1 MIPVLTSKK
10 ASELPV
16 SEVASILQADL
27 QNGLNK
33 CEVSHRRAFHGW
45 NEFDIS
51 EDEPLWKKY
60 ISQFKNPLIMLLLA
74 SAVISVL
81 MHQFDDAVSITVAI
95 LIVVTVAFV
104 QEYRS
109 EKSLEELSKLV
120 PPECHCVREGKLE
133 HTLARDLVPGD
144 TVCLSVGDRVPA
156 DLRLFEAVDLSIDE
170 SSLTGETTPCSKV
183 TAPQPAATNGAL
195 ASRSNIAFM
204 GTLVRCGKAKGV
216 VIGTGENSEFGEVF
230 KMMQAEEA
238 PKTPLQKSMDLLG
251 KQLSF
256 YSFGIIG
263 KRRESSCWLAGYW
276 EKISWKCLLL
286 VLAVAAI
293 PEGLPI
299 VVTVTLA
306 LGVMRMVKKRAI
318 VKKLPIVETL
328 GCCNVICSDK
338 TGTLTKN
345 EMTVTHIFTS
355 DGLHAEACMFAER
368 ILWILLLSKSQVTG
382 VGYNQFG
389 EVIVDGDV
397 VHGFYNPAVSRIVE
411 AGCVCNDA
419 VIRNNTLMGKP
430 TEGALIALAMKM
442 GLDGLQQDYIRKT
455 EYPFS
460 SEQKWMA
467 VKCVHRTQQDR
478 PEICFMKGAYE
489 QVIKY
494 CTTYQ
499 SKGQTLTLTQQQR
512 DVYQQEKARMGSAG
526 LRVLALASG
535 PELGQLTFLGLV
547 GIIDPPRTGVK
558 EAVTTLIA
566 SGVSIKMITGDSQET
581 AIAIASRLG
590 LYSKTSQS
598 VSGEEID
605 AMDVQQL
612 SQIVPKVAVFYRASP
627 RHKMKIIKSL
637 QKNGSV
643 VAMTGDG
650 VNDAVALKA
659 ADIGVAMG
667 QTGTD
672 VCKEAADM
680 ILVDDDFQ
688 TIMSAIEE
696 GKGIYNNIKN
706 FVRFQLSTSIAAL
719 TLISLATLMN
729 FPNPLNAMQILWIN
743 IIMDGPP
750 AQSLGVEPVDKDV
763 IRKPPR
769 NWKDSILTKNLILK
783 ILVSSIIIV
792 CGTLFVFWRELRDNV
807 ITPRDTTMTF
817 TCFVFF
823 DMFNALSSRSQTK
836 SVFEIGLCS
845 NKMFCYAVL
854 GSIMGQLLVIY
865 FPPLQKVFQTES
877 LSILDLLF
885 LLGLTSSVCIVAE
898 IIKKVERSREKIQ
911 KHVSSTSSSFL
922 ELKQECLLQGVQVLC
937 HHSSVNHLI
946 YSCEVPVT
954 SHLIYLGEDIH
965 QGSIL
970 KGTLLDFHSF
980 TARLDNFQWNGPE
993 MVRER
998 NLTYYFCWRRTLL
1011 IKEKHDRGNSVVLR
1025 SSVDD
1030 NPGNGT
1036 VILI

>member
-1 MIPVLTSKK
+1 MGELLRWCACLYVRCFPVARLQQIPDGDNETMIPVLSSKK
-10 ASELPV
+10 ASELPID
-16 SEVASILQADL
+16 EVASILQANL
-27 QNGLNK
+27 QNGLKN
-33 CEVSHRRAFHGW
+33 CEVCHRRAFHGW

-60 ISQFKNPLIMLLLA
+60 ISQFINPLIMLLLA

-120 PPECHCVREGKLE
+120 PPECHCVREGRVE

-156 DLRLFEAVDLSIDE
+156 DLRLFEAADLSIDE
-170 SSLTGETTPCSKV
+170 SSLTGETAPCSKSI
-183 TAPQPAATNGAL
+183 APQPAATNGDL
-195 ASRSNIAFM
+195 TSRSNIAFM
-204 GTLVRCGKAKGV
+204 GTLVRCGKAKGI

-251 KQLSF
+251 KQLSL

-263 KRRESSCWLAGYW
+263 VIMLVGWLQG
-276 EKISWKCLLL
+276 KHILDMFTIGVS
-286 VLAVAAI
+286 LAVAAI

-299 VVTVTLA
+299 VVT
-306 LGVMRMVKKRAI
+306 KRAI

-355 DGLHAEACMFAER
+355 DGQHAE
-368 ILWILLLSKSQVTG
+368 VTG
-382 VGYNQFG
+382 VGYNRFG
-389 EVIVDGDV
+389 EVMLDGEV
-397 VHGFYNPAVSRIVE
+397 IHGYNNPSISKIVE

-442 GLDGLQQDYIRKT
+442 GLDGIQEDYVRKA

-467 VKCVHRTQQDR
+467 VKCVHRAQQDK
-478 PEICFMKGAYE
+478 PEVCFMKGAYE

-494 CTTYQ
+494 CTSYNC
-499 SKGQTLTLTQQQR
+499 KGQTLPLAQQQR
-512 DVYQQEKARMGSAG
+512 EQYQQEKTSMGSAG

-547 GIIDPPRTGVK
+547 GIVDPPRTGVK
-558 EAVTTLIA
+558 EAVTTLIM
-566 SGVSIKMITGDSQET
+566 SGVAIKMITGDSQET
-581 AIAIASRLG
+581 AVAIASRLG
-590 LYSKTSQS
+590 LYSKNSQAI
-598 VSGEEID
+598 SGEEID
-605 AMDVQQL
+605 DLDIQQL
-612 SQIVPKVAVFYRASP
+612 SQITPKVAVFYRASP
-627 RHKMKIIKSL
+627 RHKLKIIKSL
-637 QKNGSV
+637 QNNGAV

-763 IRKPPR
+763 IQKPPR
-769 NWKDSILTKNLILK
+769 NLKDN
-783 ILVSSIIIV
+783 
-792 CGTLFVFWRELRDNV
+792 NV

-885 LLGLTSSVCIVAE
+885 LLGLTSSVCIVTE
-898 IIKKVERSREKIQ
+898 IIKKFERSKEKIQ
-911 KHVSSTSSSFL
+911 KRGSSSSSTSSFL
-922 ELKQECLLQGVQVLC
+922 DV
-937 HHSSVNHLI
+937 
-946 YSCEVPVT
+946 
-954 SHLIYLGEDIH
+954 
-965 QGSIL
+965 
-970 KGTLLDFHSF
+970 
-980 TARLDNFQWNGPE
+980 
-993 MVRER
+993 
-998 NLTYYFCWRRTLL
+998 
-1011 IKEKHDRGNSVVLR
+1011 
-1025 SSVDD
+1025 
-1030 NPGNGT
+1030 
-1036 VILI
+1036 

>member
-1 MIPVLTSKK
+1 MLVFLVMDNLLPQSKFSYFKKHPLHAIRKYVSALRKNQRAEEQVARFQKIPNGENETMIPVLSSKK

-33 CEVSHRRAFHGW
+33 CEVNHRRAFHGW

-109 EKSLEELSKLV
+109 EKSLEELSKLM

-156 DLRLFEAVDLSIDE
+156 DLRLFESVDLSIDE
-170 SSLTGETTPCSKV
+170 SSLTGETTPCSKL
-183 TAPQPAATNGAL
+183 TAPQLAATNGDL

-263 KRRESSCWLAGYW
+263 IIMLVGWLLGKDIL
-276 EKISWKCLLL
+276 EMFTIS
-286 VLAVAAI
+286 VSLAVAAI

-328 GCCNVICSDK
+328 SCCNVICSDK

-355 DGLHAEACMFAER
+355 DGLHAE
-368 ILWILLLSKSQVTG
+368 VTG
-382 VGYNQFG
+382 VGYNSFG

-397 VHGFYNPAVSRIVE
+397 VHGFCNPAVSRIVE

-419 VIRNNTLMGKP
+419 VIRNDTLMGKP

-442 GLDGLQQDYIRKT
+442 GLDGVQQDYIRKA

-467 VKCVHRTQQDR
+467 VKCVHRTQQDG

-494 CTTYQ
+494 CTTYL

-512 DVYQQEKARMGSAG
+512 DRSQQEKERMGSAG
-526 LRVLALASG
+526 LR
-535 PELGQLTFLGLV
+535 
-547 GIIDPPRTGVK
+547 
-558 EAVTTLIA
+558 
-566 SGVSIKMITGDSQET
+566 
-581 AIAIASRLG
+581 ASRLG
-590 LYSKTSQS
+590 LCSKTSQS

-612 SQIVPKVAVFYRASP
+612 SQVLPKVAVFYRASP

-659 ADIGVAMG
+659 ADIGIAMG
-667 QTGTD
+667 QAGTD

-898 IIKKVERSREKIQ
+898 IIKKVERNREKIQ

-922 ELKQECLLQGVQVLC
+922 EV
-937 HHSSVNHLI
+937 
-946 YSCEVPVT
+946 
-954 SHLIYLGEDIH
+954 
-965 QGSIL
+965 
-970 KGTLLDFHSF
+970 
-980 TARLDNFQWNGPE
+980 
-993 MVRER
+993 
-998 NLTYYFCWRRTLL
+998 
-1011 IKEKHDRGNSVVLR
+1011 
-1025 SSVDD
+1025 
-1030 NPGNGT
+1030 
-1036 VILI
+1036 

>member
-1 MIPVLTSKK
+1 MDNLLPQSRFTYFKKYPVHAIRKYLSMLRNQRAEEQVARFQKIPNGENETMIPVLTSKK

-33 CEVSHRRAFHGW
+33 SEVSHRRAFHGW

-51 EDEPLWKKY
+51 EGEPLWKKY

-144 TVCLSVGDRVPA
+144 TVYLSVGDRVPA
-156 DLRLFEAVDLSIDE
+156 DLRLFEAVDLSVDE

-204 GTLVRCGKAKGV
+204 GTLVRCGKAKGI

-263 KRRESSCWLAGYW
+263 IIMLVGWLLGKDIL
-276 EKISWKCLLL
+276 EMFTIS
-286 VLAVAAI
+286 VSLAVAAI

-345 EMTVTHIFTS
+345 EMTVTHVFAS
-355 DGLHAEACMFAER
+355 DGQHAE
-368 ILWILLLSKSQVTG
+368 VTG
-382 VGYNQFG
+382 VGYNPFG
-389 EVIVDGDV
+389 EVMVDGDV

-442 GLDGLQQDYIRKT
+442 GLDGLQQDYIRKA

-499 SKGQTLTLTQQQR
+499 STGQTLALTQQQR
-512 DVYQQEKARMGSAG
+512 DLYQQEKARMGSAG
-526 LRVLALASG
+526 LRV
-535 PELGQLTFLGLV
+535 
-547 GIIDPPRTGVK
+547 
-558 EAVTTLIA
+558 
-566 SGVSIKMITGDSQET
+566 SIV
-581 AIAIASRLG
+581 ASRLG

-637 QKNGSV
+637 QKTGSV

-885 LLGLTSSVCIVAE
+885 LLGLTSSVCVVSE

-922 ELKQECLLQGVQVLC
+922 EV
-937 HHSSVNHLI
+937 
-946 YSCEVPVT
+946 
-954 SHLIYLGEDIH
+954 
-965 QGSIL
+965 
-970 KGTLLDFHSF
+970 
-980 TARLDNFQWNGPE
+980 
-993 MVRER
+993 
-998 NLTYYFCWRRTLL
+998 
-1011 IKEKHDRGNSVVLR
+1011 
-1025 SSVDD
+1025 
-1030 NPGNGT
+1030 
-1036 VILI
+1036 

>member
-1 MIPVLTSKK
+1 MWS
-10 ASELPV
+10 
-16 SEVASILQADL
+16 SILYYSVFGLFCNMPSLCNLKSLTFLLLLADL
-27 QNGLNK
+27 QNGLKN
-33 CEVSHRRAFHGW
+33 CEVCHRRTFHGW

-74 SAVISVL
+74 SAVISIV

-120 PPECHCVREGKLE
+120 PPECHCVREGRVE

-144 TVCLSVGDRVPA
+144 TVCLSVGDKVPA

-170 SSLTGETTPCSKV
+170 SSLTGETAPCSKS
-183 TAPQPAATNGAL
+183 TAPQPTASNGDL
-195 ASRSNIAFM
+195 TSRSNIAFM
-204 GTLVRCGKAKGV
+204 GTLVRL
-216 VIGTGENSEFGEVF
+216 IGTGENSEFG
-230 KMMQAEEA
+230 EA

-251 KQLSF
+251 KQLSL

-263 KRRESSCWLAGYW
+263 IIMLVGWLQG
-276 EKISWKCLLL
+276 KHILDMFTIGVS
-286 VLAVAAI
+286 LAVAAI

-345 EMTVTHIFTS
+345 EMTVVHIFTS
-355 DGLHAEACMFAER
+355 DGQYAE
-368 ILWILLLSKSQVTG
+368 VTG
-382 VGYNQFG
+382 VGYNRFG
-389 EVIVDGDV
+389 EVVLDGDV
-397 VHGFYNPAVSRIVE
+397 IHGYNNPSVSRIVE

-419 VIRNNTLMGKP
+419 IIRNSTLMGKP
-430 TEGALIALAMKM
+430 TEGALLALAMKM
-442 GLDGLQQDYIRKT
+442 GLEGLQQDYIRKA

-467 VKCVHRTQQDR
+467 VKCVHRTQQVGLFHD
-478 PEICFMKGAYE
+478 CF
-489 QVIKY
+489 
-494 CTTYQ
+494 
-499 SKGQTLTLTQQQR
+499 LTHWDSL
-512 DVYQQEKARMGSAG
+512 
-526 LRVLALASG
+526 
-535 PELGQLTFLGLV
+535 PLGLV

-558 EAVTTLIA
+558 EAVAALIA
-566 SGVSIKMITGDSQET
+566 SGVAIKMITGDSQET
-581 AIAIASRLG
+581 AIAIGMNTSSINYLINC
-590 LYSKTSQS
+590 YSK
-598 VSGEEID
+598 I
-605 AMDVQQL
+605 
-612 SQIVPKVAVFYRASP
+612 
-627 RHKMKIIKSL
+627 SL
-637 QKNGSV
+637 QNNGAV

-729 FPNPLNAMQILWIN
+729 LPNPLNAMQILWIN

-763 IRKPPR
+763 IRSPPR
-769 NWKDSILTKNLILK
+769 NLKDSILTKNLIVK

-792 CGTLFVFWRELRDNV
+792 FGTLFVFWRELRDNV

-836 SVFEIGLCS
+836 SIFEIGLCS

-877 LSILDLLF
+877 LSV
-885 LLGLTSSVCIVAE
+885 LG
-898 IIKKVERSREKIQ
+898 KKV
-911 KHVSSTSSSFL
+911 FL
-922 ELKQECLLQGVQVLC
+922 
-937 HHSSVNHLI
+937 
-946 YSCEVPVT
+946 
-954 SHLIYLGEDIH
+954 
-965 QGSIL
+965 SI
-970 KGTLLDFHSF
+970 
-980 TARLDNFQWNGPE
+980 
-993 MVRER
+993 
-998 NLTYYFCWRRTLL
+998 
-1011 IKEKHDRGNSVVLR
+1011 
-1025 SSVDD
+1025 
-1030 NPGNGT
+1030 
-1036 VILI
+1036 

>member
-1 MIPVLTSKK
+1 VARFQKIPNGENETMIPVLTSKK

-16 SEVASILQADL
+16 SEVAGILQADL

-33 CEVSHRRAFHGW
+33 SEVSHRRAFHGW

-74 SAVISVL
+74 SAVISIL

-183 TAPQPAATNGAL
+183 TAPQAAAANGDL

-204 GTLVRCGKAKGV
+204 GTLVRCGKAKGI

-263 KRRESSCWLAGYW
+263 IIMLVGWLLGKDIL
-276 EKISWKCLLL
+276 EMFTIS
-286 VLAVAAI
+286 VSLAVAAI

-355 DGLHAEACMFAER
+355 DGLHAE
-368 ILWILLLSKSQVTG
+368 VTG

-397 VHGFYNPAVSRIVE
+397 VHGFYNPSVSRIVE

-467 VKCVHRTQQDR
+467 DR

-494 CTTYQ
+494 CTTYNN
-499 SKGQTLTLTQQQR
+499 KGQTLALTQQQR
-512 DVYQQEKARMGSAG
+512 DLYQQEKARMGSAG

-598 VSGEEID
+598 VSGEEVD
-605 AMDVQQL
+605 TMEVQQL

-706 FVRFQLSTSIAAL
+706 FVRFQLST
-719 TLISLATLMN
+719 
-729 FPNPLNAMQILWIN
+729 
-743 IIMDGPP
+743 
-750 AQSLGVEPVDKDV
+750 LGVEPVDKDV

-877 LSILDLLF
+877 LNLLF
-885 LLGLTSSVCIVAE
+885 LLGLTSSVCIVSE

-911 KHVSSTSSSFL
+911 KNASSTSSSFL
-922 ELKQECLLQGVQVLC
+922 EV
-937 HHSSVNHLI
+937 
-946 YSCEVPVT
+946 
-954 SHLIYLGEDIH
+954 
-965 QGSIL
+965 
-970 KGTLLDFHSF
+970 
-980 TARLDNFQWNGPE
+980 
-993 MVRER
+993 
-998 NLTYYFCWRRTLL
+998 
-1011 IKEKHDRGNSVVLR
+1011 
-1025 SSVDD
+1025 
-1030 NPGNGT
+1030 
-1036 VILI
+1036 

>member
-1 MIPVLTSKK
+1 MDNLMPQSRSSYFKKYPLHAIRKYLSMLGNQKAEEQVARFQKLPNTENETMIPVLTSKK

-16 SEVASILQADL
+16 SEVAGILQADL

-109 EKSLEELSKLV
+109 EKSLEELSKLM

-156 DLRLFEAVDLSIDE
+156 DLRLFEGI
-170 SSLTGETTPCSKV
+170 
-183 TAPQPAATNGAL
+183 
-195 ASRSNIAFM
+195 
-204 GTLVRCGKAKGV
+204 

-263 KRRESSCWLAGYW
+263 VIMLVGWLLGKDIL
-276 EKISWKCLLL
+276 EMFTIS
-286 VLAVAAI
+286 VSLAVAAI

-355 DGLHAEACMFAER
+355 DGLRAE
-368 ILWILLLSKSQVTG
+368 VTG
-382 VGYNQFG
+382 VGYNPFG

-397 VHGFYNPAVSRIVE
+397 VHGFYNPSVSRIVE

-442 GLDGLQQDYIRKT
+442 GLDGLQQDYIRKA

-494 CTTYQ
+494 CTTYHN
-499 SKGQTLTLTQQQR
+499 KGQTLTLTQQQR
-512 DVYQQEKARMGSAG
+512 DLYQQEKAQMGSAG

-581 AIAIASRLG
+581 AVAIASRLG

-612 SQIVPKVAVFYRASP
+612 SQILPKVAVFYRASP

-877 LSILDLLF
+877 LSVLDLLF

-911 KHVSSTSSSFL
+911 KPVSSTSSSFL
-922 ELKQECLLQGVQVLC
+922 EV
-937 HHSSVNHLI
+937 
-946 YSCEVPVT
+946 
-954 SHLIYLGEDIH
+954 
-965 QGSIL
+965 
-970 KGTLLDFHSF
+970 
-980 TARLDNFQWNGPE
+980 
-993 MVRER
+993 
-998 NLTYYFCWRRTLL
+998 
-1011 IKEKHDRGNSVVLR
+1011 
-1025 SSVDD
+1025 
-1030 NPGNGT
+1030 
-1036 VILI
+1036 